1 MRFRRLMAASMAGV
15 MAVSSAIVC
24 QISASA
30 AAVDKPDGS
39 ETVIA
44 AVDLTGKK
52 TSFTTK
58 YENGDWV
65 QANITDTSIMTKD
78 NVYVKVTVQNLGSVE
93 TDNGETPWSDV
104 FGWGFSGWNWAGTV
118 KWYNNNTDKTT
129 GDALPENFE
138 VTFTPTTGSTVSE
151 AVCYAPITDFALTTY
166 NAIAGNIQAAH
177 TAGVTLKSIE
187 IVEVSAAVA
196 PELPVNKFDF
206 DTASGTV
213 EANTWGQPASSD
225 VGADKTIT
233 PEVLG
238 GDFIIAVPYISTV
251 KPEIVFS
258 NSGGE
263 TDPLN
268 WVKNNPNCVVDGTA
282 YYLKSDL
289 VSTWTAAGGEA
300 DLSDLK
306 KIYVGAGAAELTVTG
321 VALYSDVEGKI
332 AVESVTLDQTTAT
345 IQKGKTLTLNATVK
359 PDDADDPTVTWTS
372 SKTDV
377 ATVDSDGVVTAVAEG
392 TAIITAKAG
401 EKSATCTVTVDKTD
415 AELIAAAKTAAE
427 TELGGFSATNSTTPD
442 NIGTVVSSAVLNINR
457 DIEVTVNDADFQITK
472 ATETAAGSIT
482 GKVTLKKGTET
493 AEVTVSLEI
502 AKLPVDDASRVA
514 AAKTATEKVL
524 SGITATNDTKEADVL
539 AKITE
544 AISDTKATAA
554 ITGFK
559 VTPATSAAA
568 GSVTGTV
575 TLTSGT
581 ESDTVAINLPIA
593 QLEKTDAEKLADAKK
608 VAQTAVAGAAK
619 AEDITEAA
627 IKTAVNNADVAVKVE
642 SKVTKEATTTA
653 EGETTVTVTLTV
665 GTETDTVTRT
675 FPIEKLTE
683 EKPVTSD
690 ALWEGSVALGNWANS
705 VQISGKDFT
714 NFGAGTFVI
723 ELAPETGAQVAL
735 KYTATD
741 WPVVPGCEE
750 WYDVSG
756 TKFEI
761 EVTAEAMKAV
771 GTNTLIVGG
780 KNATIKK
787 VTFVPAKT
795 EAPEPD
801 TTVEI
806 DTSTTPVTKIES
818 VDTKTDASG
827 KVTEQIAYCAISEA
841 DAKNYDSYIV
851 TITRGKDSK
860 KFTQVIEDCFKAVQ
874 YESKDGKTVQVN
886 AKDGSY
892 CVLLDITGIGSDFGG
907 ITVTIAPN
915 A

>member
-30 AAVDKPDGS
+30 EDIAIKKVDANKIPVSELTDVTQVKVYLNFTSIPAAGS
-39 ETVIA
+39 RGTVTVISNGGVWKQYRYA
-44 AVDLTGKK
+44 TEQQYADGTGQ
-52 TSFTTK
+52 
-58 YENGDWV
+58 DW
-65 QANITDTSIMTKD
+65 QAEAE
-78 NVYVKVTVQNLGSVE
+78 V
-93 TDNGETPWSDV
+93 
-104 FGWGFSGWNWAGTV
+104 
-118 KWYNNNTDKTT
+118 KTT
-129 GDALPENFE
+129 GEQVATLEFKPADWGYEVEIKTDNADFTPELTKVEFCKADGTVVKTYDPNAPSISQDNFTVSNLDNTNMAIGDSFTIAYDSTNTPANAKYTIKATYDADKNDFPTLVKDDGTVDNSSKEKLGIE
-138 VTFTPTTGSTVSE
+138 VSKATSGSVTTYTFTAVSATAKAYTLGVEITATGNWTTADTKYPWFG
-151 AVCYAPITDFALTTY
+151 
-166 NAIAGNIQAAH
+166 GNI
-177 TAGVTLKSIE
+177 
-187 IVEVSAAVA
+187 EVSVA
-196 PELPVNKFDF
+196 S
-206 DTASGTV
+206 A
-213 EANTWGQPASSD
+213 D
-225 VGADKTIT
+225 V
-233 PEVLG
+233 
-238 GDFIIAVPYISTV
+238 
-251 KPEIVFS
+251 
-258 NSGGE
+258 
-263 TDPLN
+263 
-268 WVKNNPNCVVDGTA
+268 
-282 YYLKSDL
+282 
-289 VSTWTAAGGEA
+289 
-300 DLSDLK
+300 
-306 KIYVGAGAAELTVTG
+306 
-321 VALYSDVEGKI
+321 
-332 AVESVTLDQTTAT
+332 AVESVILDQTTAT
-345 IQKGKTLTLNATVK
+345 IQKGKTLTLKATVL
-359 PDDADDPTVTWTS
+359 PADATDATVTWTS

-401 EKSATCTVTVDKTD
+401 EKSATCTVTVTMTD

-442 NIGTVVSSAVLNINR
+442 NIGTVVSSAVLNINN

-472 ATETAAGSIT
+472 ATEEAAGSIT

-581 ESDTVAINLPIA
+581 KSDTVAINLA
-593 QLEKTDAEKLADAKK
+593 
-608 VAQTAVAGAAK
+608 
-619 AEDITEAA
+619 
-627 IKTAVNNADVAVKVE
+627 
-642 SKVTKEATTTA
+642 
-653 EGETTVTVTLTV
+653 
-665 GTETDTVTRT
+665 
-675 FPIEKLTE
+675 IEKLPE
-683 EKPVTSD
+683 EKPDDPVDPDKPVTSD

-874 YESKDGKTVQVN
+874 YENKDGKTVQVN

>member
-401 EKSATCTVTVDKTD
+401 EESATCTVTVTMTD

-442 NIGTVVSSAVLNINR
+442 NIGTVVSSAVLNINN

-581 ESDTVAINLPIA
+581 KSATVAI
-593 QLEKTDAEKLADAKK
+593 DLA
-608 VAQTAVAGAAK
+608 
-619 AEDITEAA
+619 
-627 IKTAVNNADVAVKVE
+627 
-642 SKVTKEATTTA
+642 
-653 EGETTVTVTLTV
+653 
-665 GTETDTVTRT
+665 
-675 FPIEKLTE
+675 IEKLPE
-683 EKPVTSD
+683 EKPDDPVDPDKPVTSD

-735 KYTATD
+735 KYTAD
-741 WPVVPGCEE
+741 KWPVVPGCEQ
-750 WYDVSG
+750 WYNVSG

-761 EVTAEAMKAV
+761 EVTAEAMKSV
-771 GTNTLIVGG
+771 GTNDLIVGG

-874 YESKDGKTVQVN
+874 YENKDGKTVQVN

>member
-30 AAVDKPDGS
+30 AAPLGTATKAEKFSQQNLFGTGGEIPTITKIVYNVTLGGTTSDGS
-39 ETVIA
+39 NGKFFFNVGGGSNPEKTYGLPGATKDDGTNYDVSLTPGTA
-44 AVDLTGKK
+44 TEVVLEVASGDANKVNQYWYQVEAEAFWGADLTINYISAYAGSTLVGQLPDQTALFDGTQLLLKK
-52 TSFTTK
+52 NQTYNYQGLEEFSADGFTASTLEDVANSGELTAEFQVNGAQVGTTEFDVTNIQYQIAIGCHDASNDYPWITCGTSTYDPATK
-58 YENGDWV
+58 
-65 QANITDTSIMTKD
+65 
-78 NVYVKVTVQNLGSVE
+78 KVTVTADIAEAVKSYDFASKGKSAADYSFDTFKLVAMV
-93 TDNGETPWSDV
+93 DLDKASD
-104 FGWGFSGWNWAGTV
+104 TV
-118 KWYNNNTDKTT
+118 KMYHEDIT
-129 GDALPENFE
+129 A
-138 VTFTPTTGSTVSE
+138 TV
-151 AVCYAPITDFALTTY
+151 
-166 NAIAGNIQAAH
+166 
-177 TAGVTLKSIE
+177 
-187 IVEVSAAVA
+187 
-196 PELPVNKFDF
+196 
-206 DTASGTV
+206 ASG
-213 EANTWGQPASSD
+213 
-225 VGADKTIT
+225 
-233 PEVLG
+233 EV
-238 GDFIIAVPYISTV
+238 
-251 KPEIVFS
+251 
-258 NSGGE
+258 
-263 TDPLN
+263 
-268 WVKNNPNCVVDGTA
+268 
-282 YYLKSDL
+282 
-289 VSTWTAAGGEA
+289 
-300 DLSDLK
+300 
-306 KIYVGAGAAELTVTG
+306 
-321 VALYSDVEGKI
+321 
-332 AVESVTLDQTTAT
+332 AVESVTLDKETAT

-442 NIGTVVSSAVLNINR
+442 NIGTVVSSAVLNINN

-472 ATETAAGSIT
+472 ATEEAAGSIT

-581 ESDTVAINLPIA
+581 KSDTVAINLPIA

>member
-30 AAVDKPDGS
+30 AAPLGTATKAEKFSQQNLFGTGGEIPTITKIVYNVTLGGTTSDGS
-39 ETVIA
+39 NGKFFFNVGGGSNPEKTYGLPGATKDDGTNYDVSLTPGTA
-44 AVDLTGKK
+44 TEVVLEVASGDANKVNQYWYQVEAEAFWGADLTINYISAYAGSTLVGQLPDQTALFDGTQLLLKK
-52 TSFTTK
+52 NQTYNYQGLEEFSADGFTASTLEDVANSGELTAEFQVNGAQVGTTEFDVTNIQYQIAIGCHDASNDYPWITCGTSTYDPATK
-58 YENGDWV
+58 
-65 QANITDTSIMTKD
+65 
-78 NVYVKVTVQNLGSVE
+78 KVTVTADIAEAVKSYDFASKGKSAADYSFDTFKLVAMV
-93 TDNGETPWSDV
+93 DLDKASD
-104 FGWGFSGWNWAGTV
+104 TV
-118 KWYNNNTDKTT
+118 KMYHEDIT
-129 GDALPENFE
+129 A
-138 VTFTPTTGSTVSE
+138 TV
-151 AVCYAPITDFALTTY
+151 
-166 NAIAGNIQAAH
+166 
-177 TAGVTLKSIE
+177 
-187 IVEVSAAVA
+187 
-196 PELPVNKFDF
+196 
-206 DTASGTV
+206 ASG
-213 EANTWGQPASSD
+213 
-225 VGADKTIT
+225 
-233 PEVLG
+233 EV
-238 GDFIIAVPYISTV
+238 
-251 KPEIVFS
+251 
-258 NSGGE
+258 
-263 TDPLN
+263 
-268 WVKNNPNCVVDGTA
+268 
-282 YYLKSDL
+282 
-289 VSTWTAAGGEA
+289 
-300 DLSDLK
+300 
-306 KIYVGAGAAELTVTG
+306 
-321 VALYSDVEGKI
+321 
-332 AVESVTLDQTTAT
+332 AVESVTLDKETAT

-442 NIGTVVSSAVLNINR
+442 NIGTVVSSAVLNINN

-472 ATETAAGSIT
+472 ATEEAAGSIT

-581 ESDTVAINLPIA
+581 KSDTVAINLA
-593 QLEKTDAEKLADAKK
+593 
-608 VAQTAVAGAAK
+608 
-619 AEDITEAA
+619 
-627 IKTAVNNADVAVKVE
+627 
-642 SKVTKEATTTA
+642 
-653 EGETTVTVTLTV
+653 
-665 GTETDTVTRT
+665 
-675 FPIEKLTE
+675 IEKLPE
-683 EKPVTSD
+683 EKPDDPVDPDKPVTSD

>member
-30 AAVDKPDGS
+30 EDIAIKKVDANKIPVSELTDVTQVKVYLNFTSIPAAGS
-39 ETVIA
+39 RGTVTVISNGGVWKQYRYA
-44 AVDLTGKK
+44 TEQQYADGTGQ
-52 TSFTTK
+52 
-58 YENGDWV
+58 DW
-65 QANITDTSIMTKD
+65 QAEAE
-78 NVYVKVTVQNLGSVE
+78 V
-93 TDNGETPWSDV
+93 
-104 FGWGFSGWNWAGTV
+104 
-118 KWYNNNTDKTT
+118 KTT
-129 GDALPENFE
+129 GEQVATLEFKPANWGYEVEIKTDNADFTPELTKVEFCKADGTVVKTYDPNAPSISQDNFTVSNLDNTNMAIGDSFTIAYDSTNTPANAKYTIKATYDADKNDFPTLVKDDGTVDNSSKEKLGIE
-138 VTFTPTTGSTVSE
+138 VSKATSGSVTTYTFTAVSATAKAYTLGVEITATGNWTTADTKYPWFG
-151 AVCYAPITDFALTTY
+151 
-166 NAIAGNIQAAH
+166 GNI
-177 TAGVTLKSIE
+177 
-187 IVEVSAAVA
+187 EVSVA
-196 PELPVNKFDF
+196 S
-206 DTASGTV
+206 A
-213 EANTWGQPASSD
+213 D
-225 VGADKTIT
+225 V
-233 PEVLG
+233 
-238 GDFIIAVPYISTV
+238 
-251 KPEIVFS
+251 
-258 NSGGE
+258 
-263 TDPLN
+263 
-268 WVKNNPNCVVDGTA
+268 
-282 YYLKSDL
+282 
-289 VSTWTAAGGEA
+289 
-300 DLSDLK
+300 
-306 KIYVGAGAAELTVTG
+306 
-321 VALYSDVEGKI
+321 

-345 IQKGKTLTLNATVK
+345 IQKGKTLTLKATVL
-359 PDDADDPTVTWTS
+359 PADATDATVTWTS

-442 NIGTVVSSAVLNINR
+442 NIGTVVSSAVLNINN

-472 ATETAAGSIT
+472 ATEEAAGSIT